1 MRSID
6 QLVSIRARKLG
17 LLLFDARNACR
28 RSVQDC
34 AQAMT
39 IAPEQYQTYE
49 NGEKSP
55 SLPELEALAFYLNV
69 PVEHFWGS
77 KTLSDTVAG
86 GQRQTER
93 LVRLR
98 HRIVGTYLRMG
109 RSKTNLTFQQL
120 SEKTGIPE
128 EQLRSYENGEQPVPV
143 AELEILAG
151 ALDMR
156 IEEFFDQS
164 GPIGKWRMDQLA
176 LGKFL
181 ELPADVQEFVCKPIN
196 RPYLTLAM
204 RLSDLSV
211 EKLRGIAEGLLE
223 ITY

>member
-1 MRSID
+1 
-6 QLVSIRARKLG
+6 
-17 LLLFDARNACR
+17 
-28 RSVQDC
+28 
-34 AQAMT
+34 
-39 IAPEQYQTYE
+39 
-49 NGEKSP
+49 
-55 SLPELEALAFYLNV
+55 
-69 PVEHFWGS
+69 
-77 KTLSDTVAG
+77 
-86 GQRQTER
+86 
-93 LVRLR
+93 
-98 HRIVGTYLRMG
+98 MG
-109 RSKTNLTFQQL
+109 RSKTNQTFQQL
-120 SEKTGIPE
+120 SDKTGISE
-128 EQLRSYENGEQPVPV
+128 ERLRIYENGEQPVPV